1 MRMRWMLTAV
11 ALLGSGWLIACGGGK
26 PAEPTTPTS
35 SSAASAAPAGS
46 NTPAPAPAP
55 KSASSEEKPS
65 RSPSDILKDADATWV
80 LAFDQSDEGKKAE
93 EKCTAS
99 SKGDEKKQGAC
110 MRAARERMPVEAMRF
125 KQDEEA
131 GLLWQFLVQ
140 KGGNYTVVAKV
151 PVEFGEETDSSI
163 VIKPKKGKGTG
174 TIPWGAATRDTTLKV
189 PNNFSVVV
197 DDPTHG
203 KTVYEAK
210 IILQQ
215 GK

>member
-1 MRMRWMLTAV
+1 MRMRWMIAAV
-11 ALLGSGWLIACGGGK
+11 ALIGSGSLIACGGSK
-26 PAEPTTPTS
+26 PAAPSTPTS
-35 SSAASAAPAGS
+35 PAASSAAPAE
-46 NTPAPAPAP
+46 TAPAEAP

-65 RSPSDILKDADATWV
+65 RAPGEILKDADATWV

-93 EKCTAS
+93 EKCTAQ
-99 SKGDEKKQGAC
+99 SKGDDKKQGAC
-110 MRAARERMPVEAMRF
+110 MRTARERMPVEAMRF

-131 GLLWQFLVQ
+131 GMVWQFLVQ
-140 KGGNYTVVAKV
+140 KAGSYTVVAKI
-151 PVEFGEETDSSI
+151 PVEFGEETDRTI
-163 VIKPKKGKGTG
+163 VVKPKKGKGTG
-174 TIPWGAATRDTTLKV
+174 TVPWGAATKDTTLTV

-197 DDPTHG
+197 DDPAHG

>member
-1 MRMRWMLTAV
+1 MRWMIAAA

-26 PAEPTTPTS
+26 PAEPVTPATT
-35 SSAASAAPAGS
+35 AASAA
-46 NTPAPAPAP
+46 APAESASPASAP
-55 KSASSEEKPS
+55 AAASSEEKPS
-65 RSPSDILKDADATWV
+65 RAPSDILKDADATWV

-99 SKGDEKKQGAC
+99 SKGDEKKHGAC
-110 MRAARERMPVEAMRF
+110 MRSARERMPVEALRF
-125 KQDEEA
+125 KQDEEV
-131 GLLWQFLVQ
+131 GMVWQFLAQ
-140 KGGNYTVVAKV
+140 KGGNYTVVGKV
-151 PVEFGEETDSSI
+151 PVEFGEETDRTI
-163 VIKPKKGKGTG
+163 VMKPKKGKGTG
-174 TIPWGAATRDTTLKV
+174 TVPWGAATKDTTLTV

-197 DDPTHG
+197 DDPSHG